1 MEKAPPNVF
10 RLVRL
15 GDSETKHYSTLTT
28 DTGITFMETRPVSF
42 FLALR
47 KYMPLEKLYVRFE
60 RFVEVVQM
68 RLS

>member
-1 MEKAPPNVF
+1 
-10 RLVRL
+10 
-15 GDSETKHYSTLTT
+15 
-28 DTGITFMETRPVSF
+28 METRPVSF